1 MLAKDELGCL
11 YVGQQNHWPNILEI
25 KPAFV
30 VMIGDFFLRIKT
42 DYNAILRYFW
52 KNTKGV
58 IRSQNT
64 IQKTKDWS
72 TKILLK

>member
-52 KNTKGV
+52 KKHQRGNPKPKHQRG
-58 IRSQNT
+58 NP
-64 IQKTKDWS
+64 KP
-72 TKILLK
+72 

>member
-30 VMIGDFFLRIKT
+30 VMIGDFFLRIK
-42 DYNAILRYFW
+42 
-52 KNTKGV
+52 
-58 IRSQNT
+58 
-64 IQKTKDWS
+64 
-72 TKILLK
+72 